1 MLANAAVGGQLGMSI
16 LGPPTAAVPA
26 PVFSMK
32 NSLQGANPSGIFTI
46 VLWPREVLQPEQ
58 RRFAGACLRCLAAAA
73 LEVSDETDFSSAHRD
88 SQWVILALAG
98 CIR

>member
-32 NSLQGANPSGIFTI
+32 NSLQGPIPQASSQLYFGLVKYFSLSNADSQAPVSDAWQQ
-46 VLWPREVLQPEQ
+46 LH
-58 RRFAGACLRCLAAAA
+58 LRYQMRQILAART
-73 LEVSDETDFSSAHRD
+73 ETVSGLYSR
-88 SQWVILALAG
+88 
-98 CIR
+98 